1 MKNFTCHIFKRTLQQ
16 KKGKTSLVI
25 TRVLGHSWCRRY
37 SLQDGASSFSQQAR
51 GVAFDLAGDETVQ
64 EKKAR
69 QSNWDKKK
77 KKFVKGDGIGADNV
91 KLIKTENGVRLPA
104 SYRSGRFEEWKAK
117 SRISLPRT
125 GEIEPDRPRLQNRG
139 QNGRKFRHNKVS
151 APKQL
156 DKLGKNYERKVR
168 QLKKKHEG
176 DSKDAARPSTT
187 SPKKERNQRKPSRYG
202 GKSLN
207 KVKSE
212 LKTSDQ
218 IRRQRKVMERRKARN
233 ARPTKKYK
241 R

>member
-1 MKNFTCHIFKRTLQQ
+1 
-16 KKGKTSLVI
+16 
-25 TRVLGHSWCRRY
+25 
-37 SLQDGASSFSQQAR
+37 
-51 GVAFDLAGDETVQ
+51 VAFDLAGDETVQ
-64 EKKAR
+64 EKKKR

-77 KKFVKGDGIGADNV
+77 KKFVKGDGIGADYV

-117 SRISLPRT
+117 SRINLPRT
-125 GEIEPDRPRLQNRG
+125 GETEPDQLKLRNAG
-139 QNGRKFRHNKVS
+139 QNSRKFRHNKVS

-176 DSKDAARPSTT
+176 DSRDAARPLTT
-187 SPKKERNQRKPSRYG
+187 SPKKGRDQRKPSRYG

-218 IRRQRKVMERRKARN
+218 IRRQRKVIERRKARN